1 MEGKGNVQ
9 TGPKKNK
16 KQPQR
21 QHIGQARPW
30 ATAYGY
36 FRHLSIKFSH
46 SIFFLF

>member
-9 TGPKKNK
+9 TGPKKKK

-30 ATAYGY
+30 ATAYEY
-36 FRHLSIKFSH
+36 FRYLSIKLG
-46 SIFFLF
+46 FFLF

>member
-30 ATAYGY
+30 ATAYEY
-36 FRHLSIKFSH
+36 FRHLSIKLV
-46 SIFFLF
+46 FFLF